1 MKNQKYL
8 KITWNAFH
16 QDVKILAQKINVA
29 KYQKIYAI
37 SRGGLAPA
45 CVLAHQLNIRKIETI
60 DVVGYQAE
68 SQLKEIQLLSEIHSD
83 GENCIVIDDLID
95 SGRTINFL
103 RPKLPKALFVT
114 VYAKPLRKELVDF
127 YAVEIPADEWIL
139 FPWENDVH
147 PEEKL
152 IKIRDINTN

>member
-16 QDVKILAQKINVA
+16 QDVKILAQKINA
-29 KYQKIYAI
+29 TKYNKIYAI
-37 SRGGLAPA
+37 ARGGLAPA
-45 CVLAHQLNIRKIETI
+45 CVLAHELNIRNVDAIGVI
-60 DVVGYQAE
+60 GYQA
-68 SQLKEIQLLSEIHSD
+68 QVQQKEIQLVTEIHGD

-95 SGRTINFL
+95 SGKTIEFL

-114 VYAKPLRKELVDF
+114 IYAKPARKDLVDF
-127 YAVEIPADEWIL
+127 YAIEFPAEKWIL

-147 PEEKL
+147 PDEKL
-152 IKIRDINTN
+152 IKVRDVNTN